1 MDADQLTY
9 DPGPRLGPGRFYLNG
24 QLLEDGDRL
33 ELGLAGGVWAPA
45 VFVAG
50 LVNVALADGST
61 ASLSVPLGG
70 PWPLRWRDKKESA
83 A

>member
-9 DPGPRLGPGRFYLNG
+9 EPGPGLGHGHLYLDD

-33 ELGLAGGVWAPA
+33 ELGLTGGVWAPA
-45 VFVAG
+45 VFSAG
-50 LVNVALADGST
+50 FVSVELADGST

-70 PWPLRWRDKKESA
+70 PWPLRWCERTEEA